1 MPLLQRSLLA
11 LISLFILF
19 AAPARAA
26 GDGDW
31 LYRGSDI
38 PRDEAWTFGTLPNGV
53 RYAVRQNALPDEQVS
68 IRVRIDAG
76 SLNEE
81 DHQRGWAHFV
91 EHMAFRGTEGFGDGE
106 ARETWQKLG
115 ASFGSDTN
123 ASTSPTETV
132 YKLDLPGADPGE
144 IDLSLD
150 VLSDMVDTALF
161 DPATVDAE
169 RRVILAEKGRRP
181 ELTTR
186 MMETSWPLFYA
197 GLKIA
202 DRDTIGTNDTLNGAT
217 AEGLKSFYERWYRP
231 DHTTVIM
238 VGDAEPEVMERLIA
252 KHFGPWQASTP
263 DPEEPDYGSITQAGH
278 GAATLAY
285 PGSPHSAS
293 LLWLRPYET
302 LPNTKAREK
311 IDLARSIAARIVNRR
326 LEAKAREGASF
337 LRAAMGETR
346 STHIADLTQL
356 NITAR
361 NGHWREA
368 LNEVFAIINDALR
381 APPSE
386 AEIAREI
393 DNVETA
399 ATSSV
404 TGASTVKSQQWAQ
417 QLVTA
422 VDNSSIV
429 ASPETALAI
438 LDELTPQITPE
449 LVGGA
454 TRALFDGV
462 GPKLM
467 LTGPQPITVE
477 GAEAALAAAEKVP
490 PAERQEGREVG
501 MNDLPPLGPPGKE
514 VSRQAIEDLGATIVR
529 FANGSTLTFKQTDFE
544 KGSVSVQL
552 RFGRGYS
559 GLPADQTSLAWLD
572 GIVSASGIG
581 DLDLDA
587 LERLMTGRKM
597 AMSFGMAEDALVLAG
612 QTNGTDLS
620 DQLRLLATKLAHPRW
635 DDSLFARYQASGLES
650 YDLHFASA
658 TARANREFPGFSHGG
673 DARWDPVTR
682 EAIAAATAA
691 EFEAFFA
698 PLLATGPVHAVVVG
712 DVDLETVVNAMEASV
727 AALPTRAPVEVP
739 EDSLG
744 MRPPEPSQEPTVFTH
759 EGAKDEAY
767 AIIGWNTF
775 GGTANVKERRALSMA
790 ANMFEVRLY
799 ERLRVIEGASYSPNA
814 ASNTSETFP
823 GWGIFY
829 AASAISPESVDT
841 FYRVAREIVADMAAK
856 PAAPDEF
863 ARAQNPI
870 VSGIQRRLRT
880 NAYWLNAM
888 ENWLRHPELIDQ
900 TRDFLSD
907 YAEMTPEDVRAAVAK
922 HVADAGDWSMLVLP
936 SKAKGSGD

>member
-1 MPLLQRSLLA
+1 MSLLQRCLLA
-11 LISLFILF
+11 LLFILVTT
-19 AAPARAA
+19 PAQAA
-26 GDGDW
+26 GDADW

-53 RYAVRQNALPDEQVS
+53 RYAVRRNALPDEQVS

-91 EHMAFRGTEGFGDGE
+91 EHMAFRGTAGFGDGE

-123 ASTSPTETV
+123 ASTSATQTV
-132 YKLDLPGADPGE
+132 YKLDLPGAEPEE

-161 DPATVDAE
+161 DPALVEAE

-186 MMETSWPLFYA
+186 MMEESWPLFYA

-202 DRDTIGTNDTLNGAT
+202 ERDAIGTNATLKGAT
-217 AEGLKSFYERWYRP
+217 SDGLRAFYERWYRP
-231 DHTTVIM
+231 DRTTVVM
-238 VGDAEPEVMERLIA
+238 VGDADPKLMETLVA
-252 KHFGPWQASTP
+252 KHFGPWQASAP
-263 DPEEPDYGSITQAGH
+263 APEEPDYGTIAQAERR
-278 GAATLAY
+278 AATLAY
-285 PGSPHSAS
+285 PGTPHSMS
-293 LLWLRPYET
+293 LLWLRPYEK

-311 IDLARSIAARIVNRR
+311 IDLARSIAARIINRR

-361 NGHWREA
+361 NGLWQES
-368 LNEVFAIINDALR
+368 LNEVFAILNDALR

-386 AEIAREI
+386 TEIAREL

-404 TGASTVKSQQWAQ
+404 TGASTIKSQQWAQ
-417 QLVTA
+417 QLVNA
-422 VDNSSIV
+422 VDGNSIV

-438 LDELTPQITPE
+438 LEELTPQITPE
-449 LVGGA
+449 LVATA
-454 TRALFDGV
+454 TRELFEGV

-467 LTGPQPITVE
+467 LTGPQAVPVE
-477 GAEAALAAAEKVP
+477 TAAMALAAAEKAT
-490 PAERQEGREVG
+490 PAERVAGREVG
-501 MNDLPPLGPPGKE
+501 MDDLPPLGPPGKE
-514 VSRQAIEDLGATIVR
+514 VSRRTIEDLGVTIVR
-529 FANGSTLTFKQTDFE
+529 FDNGSTLTFKPTDFE
-544 KGSVSVQL
+544 KGSVLVQL
-552 RFGRGYS
+552 RLGHGHAGF
-559 GLPADQTSLAWLD
+559 PADQPSLAWLD

-587 LERLMTGRKM
+587 MERLLTGRKM
-597 AMSFGMAEDALVLAG
+597 AMSFGVTEDALVLAG
-612 QTNGTDLS
+612 QTNGADLA

-635 DDSLFARYQASGLES
+635 DESLFKRYQASGLES
-650 YDLHFASA
+650 YELHFASA
-658 TARANREFPGFSHGG
+658 AARAKREFSAFSRGG
-673 DARWDPVTR
+673 DARWAAPSR
-682 EAIAAATAA
+682 EAIADATAA
-691 EFEAFFA
+691 QFEAVFA
-698 PLLATGPVHAVVVG
+698 PLLAQGPVHAIVVG
-712 DVDLETVVNAMEASV
+712 DVDLETTVEAMKASVGALPARQSVSMPEASLAV
-727 AALPTRAPVEVP
+727 Q
-739 EDSLG
+739 
-744 MRPPEPSQEPTVFTH
+744 PPEPSPEPEIFTH
-759 EGAKDEAY
+759 TGDADEAY
-767 AIIGWNTF
+767 AVIGWNSF
-775 GGTANVKERRALSMA
+775 GSTGDLDDRRALSMA

-799 ERLRVIEGASYSPNA
+799 ERLRVVEGASYSVNA
-814 ASNTSETFP
+814 VSDTSQTFPDWGVFYAMAQIEPESAETFFR
-823 GWGIFY
+823 I
-829 AASAISPESVDT
+829 
-841 FYRVAREIVADMAAK
+841 AREIIADMAAK

-870 VSGIQRRLRT
+870 TSGIRRRLRT

-888 ENWLRHPELIDQ
+888 ENWIEQPELIDE
-900 TRDFLSD
+900 TRSFLSD
-907 YAEMTPEDVRAAVAK
+907 YAEMTPEDVRNAVAE
-922 HVADAGDWSMLVLP
+922 HVTDAGDWSMLVLP

>member
-1 MPLLQRSLLA
+1 MPFLQRCLLA
-11 LISLFILF
+11 LLLILVTV
-19 AAPARAA
+19 PAHAA
-26 GDGDW
+26 GDPDW

-123 ASTSPTETV
+123 ASTSATQTV
-132 YKLDLPGADPGE
+132 YKLDLPGADPQE

-161 DPATVDAE
+161 DPATVEAE

-186 MMETSWPLFYA
+186 MLEESWPLFYA

-202 DRDTIGTNDTLNGAT
+202 TRDTIGTDATLKGAT
-217 AEGLKSFYERWYRP
+217 ADGLKTFYERWYRP
-231 DHTTVIM
+231 ELTTVIM
-238 VGDAEPEVMERLIA
+238 VGDADPELMEKLIA
-252 KHFGPWQASTP
+252 KHFGPWQASMP
-263 DPEEPDYGSITQAGH
+263 APEEPDYGAIASSERR
-278 GAATLAY
+278 AAALAY
-285 PGSPHSAS
+285 PGAPHSAT
-293 LLWLRPYET
+293 LLWLRPYEV

-311 IDLARSIAARIVNRR
+311 TDLARSIAARIVNRR
-326 LEAKAREGASF
+326 LETKAREGASF
-337 LRAAMGETR
+337 LRAATGETR

-361 NGHWREA
+361 NGHWQEA

-404 TGASTVKSQQWAQ
+404 TGASTVRSQQWAE

-422 VDNSSIV
+422 VNNNSIV

-449 LVGGA
+449 LVAAA
-454 TRALFDGV
+454 TRELFEGI

-467 LTGPQPITVE
+467 LVAPQATSVE
-477 GAEAALAAAEKVP
+477 AAEAALAAAEGVP
-490 PAERQEGREVG
+490 PAERVEGRDVS
-501 MNDLPPLGPPGKE
+501 MDDLPPLGPPGEE
-514 VSRQAIEDLGATIVR
+514 VSRQAIEDLGVTIVR

-552 RFGRGYS
+552 RFGWGYS
-559 GLPADQTSLAWLD
+559 GLPADQSSLAWLD
-572 GIVSASGIG
+572 GIVGASGIG

-587 LERLMTGRKM
+587 MERLLTGRKM
-597 AMSFGMAEDALVLAG
+597 AMSFGVAEDALVLAG
-612 QTNGTDLS
+612 QTNGTDLP
-620 DQLRLLATKLAHPRW
+620 DQLRLLAAKLAHPRW

-658 TARANREFPGFSHGG
+658 SARATREFPSFSRGD
-673 DARWDPVTR
+673 DARWTPVSR
-682 EAIAAATAA
+682 EAIASATAD
-691 EFEAFFA
+691 EFQAFFT
-698 PLLATGPVHAVVVG
+698 PLLARGPIHAIVVG
-712 DVDLETVVNAMEASV
+712 DVDLETTVAAMKASV
-727 AALPTRAPVEVP
+727 AALPARAPVEAP
-739 EDSLG
+739 EDSLSV
-744 MRPPEPSQEPTVFTH
+744 RPPEPSREPTVFTH
-759 EGAKDEAY
+759 NGAADEAY

-775 GGTANVKERRALSMA
+775 GGTANIKQRRALSMA

-814 ASNTSETFP
+814 ASSTSESFP
-823 GWGIFY
+823 DWGIFY

-841 FYRVAREIVADMAAK
+841 FFRVAREIVADMAAK
-856 PAAPDEF
+856 PASPEEF

-870 VSGIQRRLRT
+870 LSGIQRRLRT

-900 TRDFLSD
+900 TRDFLSH
-907 YAEMTPEDVRAAVAK
+907 YEEMTPEDVRAAVAQ
-922 HVADAGDWSMLVLP
+922 HVTDAGDWSMLVLP